1 MNDIVNLIRSGHTV
15 SYKLLSI
22 GTFKYDGVTY
32 IQVHCDRRDLEFS
45 YMFSLEE
52 LRRAAGK
59 YLSIHSKYIASE
71 SKYGKFPPIETEG
84 KRKVS
89 K

>member
-1 MNDIVNLIRSGHTV
+1 MNDIINLVKSGHNV
-15 SYKLLSI
+15 NYKLLSI

-45 YMFSLEE
+45 FMFTQEE
-52 LRRAAGK
+52 IRRAAGK
-59 YLSIHSKYIASE
+59 YLSLHSKYIASE
-71 SKYGKFPPIETEG
+71 SKYGNFPPIELEG
-84 KRKVS
+84 KRNVS